1 MTRDERI
8 AITRIISDLI
18 KADRIV
24 DTGEI
29 EFWKKI
35 CGKYGITKEIQV
47 AASSISFSNAL
58 NCICSSET
66 RDLKAQLLADCRE
79 MTISDGFCAHS
90 EALLMTSLAVMLEP
104 DSTFFGEIYSIP
116 RADFNIDIATA
127 LYIENFYDEETNRA
141 IQNNYR
147 SIYKELQL
155 AGFHFVYIPKI
166 IEHYRDTDRSLF
178 KHILGFLSP
187 STSEEG
193 VDYIYNSLMEMT
205 TGRFCKDI
213 LCNKCNI
220 TELRNTVPSLF
231 IKIGNSFVGEEPY
244 ANYIRI
250 EVDKEILQTVQE
262 FSDRFCEMLSSDV
275 YVVNTS
281 EERDNQFHFHGFY
294 KQLLDIFMVRR
305 NIRSRV
311 IIDPLRSRISFPDI
325 DASAEGL
332 TRRDRALYTL
342 LLCYGNKGLDF
353 IRPENRQEM
362 ERYDRRIKQIQERYR
377 LIYEMFGGKPEDAP
391 DLTTARL
398 SMISHIR
405 TAIKK
410 LSALYNQDDYSVTT
424 SERALYTVH
433 LEQDAVFVREPG
445 SDEPV
450 ALPHS
455 QLFRRVKAIR

>member
-47 AASSISFSNAL
+47 SATSISFAKAL

-66 RDLKAQLLADCRE
+66 EELKTQLLADCRE
-79 MTISDGFCAHS
+79 MTVSDGFCAHS
-90 EALLMTSLAVMLEP
+90 EALLIISLAIMLDP
-104 DSTFFGEIYSIP
+104 ASGFFGEVYSIP
-116 RADFNIDIATA
+116 RASFNIDIATA
-127 LYIENFYDEETNRA
+127 LYIENFHNEETNRA
-141 IQNNYR
+141 IRENYR
-147 SIYKELQL
+147 SIFKELQL
-155 AGFHFVYIPKI
+155 AGFHFIYIPKI
-166 IEHYRDTDRSLF
+166 IEHYRDTDPALF
-178 KHILGFLSP
+178 KHILSFLSP
-187 STSEEG
+187 STSKEG
-193 VDYIYNSLMEMT
+193 LDYIYNSLMEMT

-213 LCNKCNI
+213 LCNKCDI
-220 TELRNTVPSLF
+220 TELRNTVPSLL
-231 IKIGNSFVGEEPY
+231 IKIGNSFVGDEPY
-244 ANYIRI
+244 ANYLRI
-250 EVDKEILQTVQE
+250 EVDQDILKTVQD
-262 FSDRFCEMLSSDV
+262 FADRFCDMLSSDI

-311 IIDPLRSRISFPDI
+311 VIDPYKSKISFPDI
-325 DASAEGL
+325 DSTAEGL

-342 LLCYGNKGLDF
+342 LLCYGNSGLDF
-353 IRPENRQEM
+353 VRPENRKEM
-362 ERYDRRIKQIQERYR
+362 ERYDRRIQQIQKRYG
-377 LIYEMFGGKPEDAP
+377 LVYEIFGGKPEDAP

-410 LSALYNQDDYSVTT
+410 LSALYNQEDYSVTT
-424 SERALYTVH
+424 SDRAIYTVH
-433 LEQDAVFVREPG
+433 LEQDAVFVSETG

-450 ALPHS
+450 ALAQS
-455 QLFRRVKAIR
+455 ELYRRVMDIK